1 MIHFLFLVPFLLLL
15 QLKLSTSIKW
25 EQCVTISTDHS
36 EALQAWLIAAKLQGN
51 NGAKL
56 SFRGRSASKSLSKSY
71 DLSKVSVIHIDHHSD
86 INVPEKYIP
95 QGSSW
100 IQNHTILNDML
111 EILPT

>member
-56 SFRGRSASKSLSKSY
+56 GLRGMSASKSLSKSY

-95 QGSSW
+95 HGSNGFKT
-100 IQNHTILNDML
+100 IQF
-111 EILPT
+111 